1 MVVDGYETG
10 EIRGLDEKYQII
22 EYSVVRLLCSA
33 AQFYGA

>member
-10 EIRGLDEKYQII
+10 EIRGPDEKYQII
-22 EYSVVRLLCSA
+22 EYSTVRLSLSA